1 MKFNAI
7 THDLDDLTI
16 ADDGSFRVILSPSSD
31 PRVTTATGG
40 SSTPRSAS
48 C

>member
-16 ADDGSFRVILSPSSD
+16 ADDGSFRVVLQ
-31 PRVTTATGG
+31 RRTTGG
-40 SSTPRSAS
+40 PRRRLVAAQP
-48 C
+48 